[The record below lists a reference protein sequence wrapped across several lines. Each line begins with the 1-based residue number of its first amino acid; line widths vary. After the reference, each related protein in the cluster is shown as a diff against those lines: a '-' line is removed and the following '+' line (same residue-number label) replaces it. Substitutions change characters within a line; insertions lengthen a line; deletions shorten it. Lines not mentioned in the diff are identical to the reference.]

1 MSRVGRISCVGRHDA
16 GAIHAAAETCAH
28 APKDKKSLLAG
39 APLLAPPLVSRRAIH
54 PLLPSHGHLDPRG
67 LTPRRALSRWDQVT
81 LRFLHYPPCDW
92 AGGAPPVR
100 CGAHTDFGLFTF
112 LFVLGGEEG
121 LQVKRVEGSTV
132 SDTDA
137 GSEHGWR
144 AASVPGDEPC
154 CIINTGALTARWTDE
169 HYRATAHR
177 VVVPSAEAAGRHRYS
192 IAFFVDPDTDAVVR
206 AARSPGGKG
215 DGEGDVLSV
224 EMYWAGG
231 EKGDGVGGVK
241 EEARLAST
249 GGKWGRGGGFG
260 ARRAFYGPPLSSF
273 LVLLMPM
280 LCACPVD
287 PPLLFLAQMASTQRH
302 GRFSTDNRR
311 LALNRAGCIPPPHPH
326 TPTHPPHTHA
336 HSSYLFSRR
345 WKRTRSCWHR
355 ARSQNTLP
363 SPARITSW
371 IGCTRHTT
379 GRPGHQPQPRR
390 IWPSSVASLRM
401 YLWTETEQADSKL
414 QARATGAWRL
424 AKTIAR
430 AADMFMLLSLLAC

>member
-16 GAIHAAAETCAH
+16 GAIHAAAEPCAH
-28 APKDKKSLLAG
+28 APKDKKSLRAG

-54 PLLPSHGHLDPRG
+54 PLLPSHGYLDPHG

-215 DGEGDVLSV
+215 DGGGGCFECDVL
-224 EMYWAGG
+224 G
-231 EKGDGVGGVK
+231 
-241 EEARLAST
+241 
-249 GGKWGRGGGFG
+249 GRGEGGWG
-260 ARRAFYGPPLSSF
+260 GGS
-273 LVLLMPM
+273 
-280 LCACPVD
+280 
-287 PPLLFLAQMASTQRH
+287 
-302 GRFSTDNRR
+302 
-311 LALNRAGCIPPPHPH
+311 
-326 TPTHPPHTHA
+326 
-336 HSSYLFSRR
+336 
-345 WKRTRSCWHR
+345 
-355 ARSQNTLP
+355 
-363 SPARITSW
+363 
-371 IGCTRHTT
+371 
-379 GRPGHQPQPRR
+379 
-390 IWPSSVASLRM
+390 
-401 YLWTETEQADSKL
+401 
-414 QARATGAWRL
+414 
-424 AKTIAR
+424 
-430 AADMFMLLSLLAC
+430 